1 MLTKVMSWSTPGG
14 RENQRREK
22 TALPPPPRGGVCW
35 SPTADRVAQET
46 SPVALPARE
55 AHRGA
60 SGSAQSEPLAD
71 AFVLP
76 SLSLRLA
83 PGSAPGSACR
93 ARDVVLVVV
102 TVSGLAR
109 FFQ

>member
-1 MLTKVMSWSTPGG
+1 MSWSTPEG
-14 RENQRREK
+14 RGSQTHGT
-22 TALPPPPRGGVCW
+22 TARPPPPRGEACW
-35 SPTADRVAQET
+35 SRTAGRVAQET
-46 SPVALPARE
+46 SPVELPARE

-76 SLSLRLA
+76 SLSRRLA

-93 ARDVVLVVV
+93 AHDVVLVVV
-102 TVSGLAR
+102 TVSGLAQ
-109 FFQ
+109 FSQ